1 MDRIPEA
8 SLSRNQRAN
17 AQRTILVVEDEQLM
31 LRLLE
36 KFLSRQG
43 YQVLVASD
51 GEQAIEAYCRH
62 KTEIDVV
69 LLDVGLP
76 KVKGMDVLLKMK
88 DENPD
93 VRVVIASGYLEPKVK
108 TEMYRAG
115 VKDFIDKPY
124 MLPEVLETL
133 RSLTER

>member
-1 MDRIPEA
+1 M
-8 SLSRNQRAN
+8 
-17 AQRTILVVEDEQLM
+17 EDEPLM

-62 KTEIDVV
+62 KTEVDVV

-76 KVKGMDVLLKMK
+76 KVKGTDVLLKMK

-115 VKDFIDKPY
+115 VKKFVDKPY

-133 RSLTER
+133 RSLTKR

>member
-17 AQRTILVVEDEQLM
+17 AQRTILVVEDEPLM

-62 KTEIDVV
+62 KTEVDVV

-76 KVKGMDVLLKMK
+76 KVKGTDVLLKMK

-115 VKDFIDKPY
+115 VKKFVDKPY

-133 RSLTER
+133 RSLTKR